1 MNSETAQREAVNVA
15 RLRDD
20 LLAKYHELHD
30 DEQALADTLE
40 GLTNFDAMV
49 SAIILSSLEDKVMAA
64 AISARMDDL
73 TARQQRYAHREHRK
87 RELAA
92 DIMALS
98 GTRKITHAEFTAS
111 LKASPPRAIITDE
124 TLLPNEFRKLVPVAW
139 SIDKNAIKDALKS
152 GQPVPGAT
160 LNNQPDTI
168 QIRTK

>member
-64 AISARMDDL
+64 AIDARLEDL
-73 TARQQRYAHREHRK
+73 TMRGQRYLHREAKK

-111 LKASPPRAIITDE
+111 LKASPPRVIITEECDVPDE
-124 TLLPNEFRKLVPVAW
+124 FKKIVPATW
-139 SIDKNAIKDALKS
+139 NFDKKAIRDVLQS

-160 LNNQPDTI
+160 LSNQPDTI